1 MPRTL
6 PVYLDRTE
14 VERLLAAADSDVAR
28 LLIRLLWWTGARVS
42 EVLAAR
48 VGDITEAGIRLPN
61 RKQHRPWSIAEKHV
75 ILPPAAL
82 AELKAATAGRRPDE
96 FILARADG
104 RPISRVTAWRM
115 VTRAA
120 ARAGL
125 LRRRAWASE
134 ARPAWPHTLR
144 HSYAVH
150 LLKERVP
157 ITVVQRQ
164 LGHRNLSATQVYTQ
178 LADYDTTRVMSEV
191 DL

>member
-14 VERLLAAADSDVAR
+14 VERLLEAADSDVAR

-104 RPISRVTAWRM
+104 T
-115 VTRAA
+115 
-120 ARAGL
+120 
-125 LRRRAWASE
+125 RAWASE